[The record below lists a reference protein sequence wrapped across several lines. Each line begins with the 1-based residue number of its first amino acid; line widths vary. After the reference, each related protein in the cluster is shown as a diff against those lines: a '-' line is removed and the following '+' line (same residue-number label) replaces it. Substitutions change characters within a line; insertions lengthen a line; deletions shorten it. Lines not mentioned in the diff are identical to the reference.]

1 LIRVLRHADDRSETL
16 ENIRVTTAATYKPSA
31 DDVKKLRETTGAGMI
46 DCRNA
51 LLETGGDVE
60 KAKERLAELG
70 QSKAEKKE
78 ERTANE
84 GSVGSYIHAGGKIGV
99 LVEINCETDFVARN
113 PKFGELVRD
122 VAMHVAAM
130 SPTYLDRESVPADVI
145 EARKAEFAEAVP
157 PGKPANVVEK
167 ITEGKLNK
175 WYEEN
180 CLLDQPFVKDD
191 AVAVGELVAGVSAVL
206 GEKIRVKRFSKFVL
220 GEA

>member
-1 LIRVLRHADDRSETL
+1 
-16 ENIRVTTAATYKPSA
+16 
-31 DDVKKLRETTGAGMI
+31 
-46 DCRNA
+46 
-51 LLETGGDVE
+51 
-60 KAKERLAELG
+60 
-70 QSKAEKKE
+70 
-78 ERTANE
+78 
-84 GSVGSYIHAGGKIGV
+84 
-99 LVEINCETDFVARN
+99 
-113 PKFGELVRD
+113 
-122 VAMHVAAM
+122 MHVAAM